1 MALSAPGIGSGLDI
15 RGIVSQLVD
24 LEKRP
29 LQQLQVKSSSLQTKV
44 SAFGQLRS
52 QLSNL
57 QEQLARLANPST
69 WSNLALSS
77 SNPAVAGTLAAG
89 AAPGRFTVEVNQL
102 ARAQAAASTPVPAN
116 TSLGSGT
123 LSIQLGQWGLANT
136 DNDVDTPDVFRF
148 SPASG
153 AGSIPVEILATDDL
167 TAIAS
172 KINAAGA
179 GVSAAV
185 VTDASGQRLAIR
197 SVETGTSQT
206 FRIQVSNLGT
216 GSNLS
221 ALAYDPAGLEA
232 DITGGPA
239 YPTGYTGLTLTQ
251 SARNTLATINGLA
264 LESTD
269 NRFNGVVPGL
279 NLAVSAETA
288 GPVTVNVAED
298 RNAIRTAINAV
309 MESYNALSNALR
321 EMTKFDP
328 ATKQAG
334 SLQGDST
341 AVGLQNGIRRIFSGA
356 GPEGTP
362 FRRLSDVGLE
372 FQLDGTLKLDQGKLN
387 QALDKF
393 DDLKTFFTTAGP
405 QGAEGMGVRLRDFAQ
420 GMVDSAGPLSTRN
433 QALQRDIARLTKEQ
447 DRLNERIQRVEARL
461 LSQYSRLDGQLAGLN
476 ALSAYVTQQ
485 VTAWNNQKSN

>member
-29 LQQLQVKSSSLQTKV
+29 LQQLQTKSSGLQTKV

-57 QEQLARLANPST
+57 QDQLARLANPST
-69 WSNLALSS
+69 WNSLALTS
-77 SNPAVAGTLAAG
+77 SNPSVSGTLSTG
-89 AAPGRFTVEVNQL
+89 AAAGRFTVEVRQL
-102 ARAQAAASTPVPAN
+102 ARAQATASSPVAADTK
-116 TSLGSGT
+116 LGSGT
-123 LSIQLGQWGLANT
+123 LNIQLGQWSLSDADADPN
-136 DNDVDTPDVFRF
+136 TPDVFGF
-148 SPASG
+148 SPVSG
-153 AGSIPVEILATDDL
+153 STAIPVEILATDDL
-167 TAIAS
+167 ASIAS

-185 VTDASGQRLAIR
+185 VTDAGGQRLAIR
-197 SVETGTSQT
+197 SVETGTAQT
-206 FRIQVSNLGT
+206 FRIEVTNLGS
-216 GSNLS
+216 GSNLA
-221 ALAYDPAGLEA
+221 ALAYDPSGLQA
-232 DITGGPA
+232 DANGNPA
-239 YPTGYTGLTLTQ
+239 YPVGYSGMTLTQ
-251 SARNTLATINGLA
+251 SARNTLASINGLE

-269 NRFNGVVPGL
+269 TRFNGVVPGL
-279 NLAVSAETA
+279 NLTVNAETS

-298 RNAIRTAINAV
+298 RNGIRDVITSV
-309 MESYNALSNALR
+309 VESYNALSNALR

-341 AVGLQNGIRRIFSGA
+341 AVGLQNGIRRVFSSL
-356 GPEGTP
+356 GPEGSS

-372 FQLDGTLKLDQGKLN
+372 FQLDGTLKLDAGKLN
-387 QALDKF
+387 QSLDNF
-393 DDLKTFFTTAGP
+393 DDLKSFFTATGP

-420 GMVDSAGPLSTRN
+420 GMLASSGPLTTRN
-433 QALQRDIARLTKEQ
+433 QSLQRDIERLTKEQ
-447 DRLNERIQRVEARL
+447 DRLNERIERVEARL
-461 LSQYSRLDGQLAGLN
+461 LNQYSRLDGQLAGLN

-485 VTAWNNQKSN
+485 VTAWNNQKE